1 MDFFNEYYDVIFNG
15 YYDFII
21 GSVVAF
27 FIGKF
32 FDVILCFFKKICY
45 GIIGKK
51 ETDPSPTP
59 IESIKISDTNIKTK
73 TYQELSAII
82 KDNNIENFIYSP
94 RIVAPEQTDKPKDTP
109 TKDKEK

>member
-1 MDFFNEYYDVIFNG
+1 MFDG
-15 YYDFII
+15 YYDLVI
-21 GSVVAF
+21 GSIVAF

-32 FDVILCFFKKICY
+32 FDTILYFLKKTCY
-45 GIIGKK
+45 GIIGK
-51 ETDPSPTP
+51 EEVVPSPSP
-59 IESIKISDTNIKTK
+59 IESIKISDTNIETK